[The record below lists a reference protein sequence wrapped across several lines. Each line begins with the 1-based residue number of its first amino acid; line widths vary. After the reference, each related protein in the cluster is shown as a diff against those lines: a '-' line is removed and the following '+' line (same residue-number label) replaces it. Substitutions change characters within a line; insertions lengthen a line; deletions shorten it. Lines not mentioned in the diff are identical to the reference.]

1 MGRNKRNSEY
11 EKILTYSAALENVKA
26 QSYISET
33 MAKLGYD
40 DALIEEGRNLLRST
54 IETYRLNQ
62 QEESEKLQ
70 SYQVFD
76 ELYNEMED
84 IYRMDRKKAKVIL
97 EEEPGILKQI
107 GIEGII
113 PLSFAQWLETAEKFY
128 REVKNDPE
136 LLQRISILDFSE
148 EHVDNCIQKLQ
159 ALKQARFTYIKE
171 KGEAEDATDEKHEA
185 FALIDTWMSRFFRVA
200 RIGLEDR
207 PDLLESL
214 SKRTKN

>member
-128 REVKNDPE
+128 RKVKNDPE